1 VEAILIVLVGAI
13 VAVLLVGIAVF
24 FYDEGRK
31 QRDLRRR
38 LAFGIG
44 RGHTG
49 ARSAPEQEL
58 EALAHNPGSF
68 TVKPLPSV
76 QAARFSAEW
85 RRVQQRFTDDP
96 SAAIA
101 DAHSLARDVMEARG
115 YLVEGTESKMGVS
128 GPLIIENYRRAHRI
142 SRANDR
148 GEARTA
154 ELRQALV
161 HYRSLFEELLETEA
175 AVLTRS

>member
-1 VEAILIVLVGAI
+1 MEGILIVLVGAI
-13 VAVLLVGIAVF
+13 VAVLLVGIAVL

-38 LAFGIG
+38 PAFGIG

-115 YLVEGTESKMGVS
+115 YLVEGTESKMARVS
-128 GPLIIENYRRAHRI
+128 VPLSSKTTGARI
-142 SRANDR
+142 PSP
-148 GEARTA
+148 GRTIA
-154 ELRQALV
+154 VKPERLNCDKRWSITVHCLKNCSKLRQ
-161 HYRSLFEELLETEA
+161 RS
-175 AVLTRS
+175 